1 MTKECVYGLQYSY
14 HSSKVMMLQLLPQRS
29 LNRGIGIIADNA
41 TPTFLLCCR
50 GRPPAHL
57 PVYASL
63 RTLSYNV
70 GQRWGG
76 TMLQCGSLNTVTCQP
91 SWRLIHVSTFH
102 LKSINDVHIT
112 MESSGSSS
120 KTEHNN
126 SSGGGSSKSNSSC
139 SQGITATDEE
149 EEMEQEEMFVIAD
162 PVLGLGNNREWG
174 GPRRGGSMPE
184 PTRFGDWERKGRC
197 TDF

>member
-1 MTKECVYGLQYSY
+1 MKSLSNGLRYY
-14 HSSKVMMLQLLPQRS
+14 SSKFVMLQLLPQRS
-29 LNRGIGIIADNA
+29 LNRGIGIIAANA
-41 TPTFLLCCR
+41 APTFLLRCR
-50 GRPPAHL
+50 GHLPAPL

-63 RTLSYNV
+63 RTLSCRV
-70 GQRWGG
+70 GQHQQWGG
-76 TMLQCGSLNTVTCQP
+76 TMLQCGSLNTVKYQP
-91 SWRLIHVSTFH
+91 SRLIHVSTFH
-102 LKSINDVHIT
+102 LKSINDVQIT

-126 SSGGGSSKSNSSC
+126 NNSSSSSSKSNSSC
-139 SQGITATDEE
+139 SQGITTTDEE

>member
-1 MTKECVYGLQYSY
+1 MIELLRQYSY
-14 HSSKVMMLQLLPQRS
+14 RGVGVIAANANAVSLHRFRCPPAASARLHASLLRTTTTSNPRS
-29 LNRGIGIIADNA
+29 LNEIGEIKLN
-41 TPTFLLCCR
+41 
-50 GRPPAHL
+50 
-57 PVYASL
+57 
-63 RTLSYNV
+63 
-70 GQRWGG
+70 
-76 TMLQCGSLNTVTCQP
+76 GSSALNTNTTNFRAARR
-91 SWRLIHVSTFH
+91 SIHVSACQ
-102 LKSINDVHIT
+102 LKSVNDIHVT

-126 SSGGGSSKSNSSC
+126 NNSSSSSSKSNSSC
-139 SQGITATDEE
+139 SQGITTTDEE
-149 EEMEQEEMFVIAD
+149 EEMEQGEMFVIAD